1 MLRRLRSASWNRVHL
16 IFFISFVTTV
26 FLNVTVLVLVAKS
39 DAETSQL
46 ITSVFFG
53 VIALFPVI
61 CIAWTLTL
69 IRHIY
74 LTLRRGV
81 RNGMMAQ
88 LLALN
93 LLALFWFLIV
103 TGFMFEWPDGPVGLG
118 IFLIFFPP
126 IIFLINIVW
135 SAICLYFFR
144 ANIRNWIKAIFE
156 VLSYLFSKIKGGK

>member
-1 MLRRLRSASWNRVHL
+1 
-16 IFFISFVTTV
+16 
-26 FLNVTVLVLVAKS
+26 VLVAKS

-46 ITSVFFG
+46 ITSVIFG

-61 CIAWTLTL
+61 CIAWT
-69 IRHIY
+69 

-103 TGFMFEWPDGPVGLG
+103 TGLMFEFPDGPVGLG
-118 IFLIFFPP
+118 IFLTFSPP

-144 ANIRNWIKAIFE
+144 ANIRNWIKAIFK
-156 VLSYLFSKIKGGK
+156 VLSYLFSKIRGGK